1 MVFAS
6 LLEYATV
13 GYLGKR
19 IAMMKARAE
28 QLQKA
33 QEETWKKL
41 QNAAKPQGTNQPIK
55 DQQPA
60 GGGMV
65 IANQQ
70 GQHAPLL
77 PPPMISMEEM
87 QAQAQQALLLS
98 QDPPGHHSSGSE
110 SEIPPPIPPAP
121 VGIVNPILGCPYN
134 PNSPRNMQYKHSV
147 SRVGGF

>member
-28 QLQKA
+28 QLAKA

-41 QNAAKPQGTNQPIK
+41 QNAAKIPPTGNQVIK
-55 DQQPA
+55 DQ
-60 GGGMV
+60 G
-65 IANQQ
+65 Q
-70 GQHAPLL
+70 GQQPMNQMMMSQ
-77 PPPMISMEEM
+77 PQIMPPMMVSMEEM

-121 VGIVNPILGCPYN
+121 IGIVNPMNLGCPYN

-147 SRVGGF
+147 SL